1 MNLRTILFSQY
12 PALFLLAVLFLIAHL
27 RVRKTSAVKS
37 VLWVILFGAALA
49 ASVVCCFLGI
59 QAELWTLK
67 TLITLGFWSWFGV
80 GLVLLFLVL
89 RVVHGV
95 EKRSSR
101 RRLDKAMKQAEKQ
114 KEEEVSRA
122 RAEGAAAERER
133 DKFAES
139 YSTASSAQD
148 ALKKGLTAAQETISE
163 LRAQIEEGAQKLA
176 SAKADCDRQ
185 LKAKEEAA
193 EQRIAEL
200 EAQHAERLSAAE
212 QERKRLLS
220 ELDELRPQVEEYGR
234 VKAHI
239 ADIELS
245 ARERAD
251 ALDAATR
258 ERLQAMIAACRGH
271 CEQVLSTLGA
281 TCESVSNELKRA
293 DAAVAQLPEAFTT
306 LVGQLDE
313 LKKLEQ

>member
-1 MNLRTILFSQY
+1 MENTFKSSVFGGFNRDDVIRY
-12 PALFLLAVLFLIAHL
+12 IE
-27 RVRKTSAVKS
+27 KTSLESKQQ
-37 VLWVILFGAALA
+37 IEALEQE
-49 ASVVCCFLGI
+49 SDGLCREN
-59 QAELWTLK
+59 AEL
-67 TLITLGFWSWFGV
+67 
-80 GLVLLFLVL
+80 
-89 RVVHGV
+89 R
-95 EKRSSR
+95 
-101 RRLDKAMKQAEKQ
+101 DKL
-114 KEEEVSRA
+114 
-122 RAEGAAAERER
+122 AAAERER
-133 DKFAES
+133 DKLAES

-251 ALDAATR
+251 ALALAALRGAEINVRVNTRLMQDRERAAALDAATR

-281 TCESVSNELKRA
+281 TCESVSSELKRA

-306 LVGQLDE
+306 LEGQLDE

>member
-1 MNLRTILFSQY
+1 MENTFKSSVFGGFNRDDVIRY
-12 PALFLLAVLFLIAHL
+12 IE
-27 RVRKTSAVKS
+27 KTSLESKQQ
-37 VLWVILFGAALA
+37 IEALEQE
-49 ASVVCCFLGI
+49 SDGLCREN
-59 QAELWTLK
+59 AEL
-67 TLITLGFWSWFGV
+67 
-80 GLVLLFLVL
+80 
-89 RVVHGV
+89 R
-95 EKRSSR
+95 
-101 RRLDKAMKQAEKQ
+101 DKL
-114 KEEEVSRA
+114 
-122 RAEGAAAERER
+122 AAAERER
-133 DKFAES
+133 DKLAES

-176 SAKADCDRQ
+176 SAK
-185 LKAKEEAA
+185 
-193 EQRIAEL
+193 L

-281 TCESVSNELKRA
+281 TCESVSSELKRA

-306 LVGQLDE
+306 LEGQLDE

>member
-1 MNLRTILFSQY
+1 MENTFKSSVFGGFNRDDVIRY
-12 PALFLLAVLFLIAHL
+12 IE
-27 RVRKTSAVKS
+27 KTSLES
-37 VLWVILFGAALA
+37 
-49 ASVVCCFLGI
+49 
-59 QAELWTLK
+59 
-67 TLITLGFWSWFGV
+67 
-80 GLVLLFLVL
+80 
-89 RVVHGV
+89 
-95 EKRSSR
+95 
-101 RRLDKAMKQAEKQ
+101 KQ
-114 KEEEVSRA
+114 
-122 RAEGAAAERER
+122 
-133 DKFAES
+133 
-139 YSTASSAQD
+139 
-148 ALKKGLTAAQETISE
+148 
-163 LRAQIEEGAQKLA
+163 QIEAL
-176 SAKADCDRQ
+176 
-185 LKAKEEAA
+185 
-193 EQRIAEL
+193 
-200 EAQHAERLSAAE
+200 E

-306 LVGQLDE
+306 LEGQLDE

>member
-1 MNLRTILFSQY
+1 MENTFKSSVFGGFNRDDVIRY
-12 PALFLLAVLFLIAHL
+12 IE
-27 RVRKTSAVKS
+27 KTSLESKQQ
-37 VLWVILFGAALA
+37 IEALEQE
-49 ASVVCCFLGI
+49 SDGLCREN
-59 QAELWTLK
+59 AEL
-67 TLITLGFWSWFGV
+67 
-80 GLVLLFLVL
+80 
-89 RVVHGV
+89 R
-95 EKRSSR
+95 
-101 RRLDKAMKQAEKQ
+101 DKL
-114 KEEEVSRA
+114 
-122 RAEGAAAERER
+122 AAAERER

-176 SAKADCDRQ
+176 SAKADCDLQ

-200 EAQHAERLSAAE
+200 EAQHAERLSTAE

-234 VKAHI
+234 VKAHS
-239 ADIELS
+239 ADS
-245 ARERAD
+245 ERAD

>member
-1 MNLRTILFSQY
+1 MQSC
-12 PALFLLAVLFLIAHL
+12 A
-27 RVRKTSAVKS
+27 TSSPPPS
-37 VLWVILFGAALA
+37 V
-49 ASVVCCFLGI
+49 
-59 QAELWTLK
+59 
-67 TLITLGFWSWFGV
+67 
-80 GLVLLFLVL
+80 
-89 RVVHGV
+89 
-95 EKRSSR
+95 
-101 RRLDKAMKQAEKQ
+101 
-114 KEEEVSRA
+114 
-122 RAEGAAAERER
+122 
-133 DKFAES
+133 
-139 YSTASSAQD
+139 
-148 ALKKGLTAAQETISE
+148 
-163 LRAQIEEGAQKLA
+163 
-176 SAKADCDRQ
+176 KADCDRQ
-185 LKAKEEAA
+185 LKANEEAA

-306 LVGQLDE
+306 LEGQLDE

>member
-1 MNLRTILFSQY
+1 MENTFKSSVFGGFNRDDVIRY
-12 PALFLLAVLFLIAHL
+12 IE
-27 RVRKTSAVKS
+27 KTSLESKQQ
-37 VLWVILFGAALA
+37 IEALEQE
-49 ASVVCCFLGI
+49 SDGLCREN
-59 QAELWTLK
+59 AEL
-67 TLITLGFWSWFGV
+67 
-80 GLVLLFLVL
+80 
-89 RVVHGV
+89 R
-95 EKRSSR
+95 
-101 RRLDKAMKQAEKQ
+101 DKL
-114 KEEEVSRA
+114 
-122 RAEGAAAERER
+122 AAAERER
-133 DKFAES
+133 DKLAES

-148 ALKKGLTAAQETISE
+148 ALKKGLTISE

-306 LVGQLDE
+306 LEGQLDE